1 MKRTEKLSRKA
12 RYGILAAIMAG
23 AFSIMPAAQA
33 MPTGGASGT
42 ATITTTGSTMEIAS
56 SVTNNLLTWQDFSI
70 ASGETVNF
78 GGSNTYLNVVTG
90 SSASEI
96 YGAITGSAANVY
108 LINPN
113 GILFGDEAQVNVG
126 SLHLST
132 ADITSSLT
140 NFDTAMNALNGADS
154 FSGDIVNKGTLK
166 ATQEITVDGNNITFK
181 NTADVTSP
189 QVTLQATGSGEIHIG
204 SADASTPDY
213 TMNGT
218 KYMYKLVSTAG
229 DLQNINNDPTAN
241 YMLADDID
249 ASGIQKFTP
258 IGMTAENGFTGKFD
272 GLGYTI
278 KGLQIDVRQLNGD
291 SGDASNTQVLYNGAV
306 SKVGLFSSL
315 GAEAVVENVGLLD
328 GSVSVTFGGD
338 STTANAY
345 TVNAGSLAGVNAGT
359 IRNVY
364 STNTVTVQTTERG
377 MFYSREEG
385 KDIKGYVG
393 GLVGENQGTISKAYT
408 TGAVTGSLSGEM
420 LSVRRNAIAL
430 YVGGLAGT
438 NSGGIAQAYH
448 GTGTVSAS
456 LNARMDV
463 SSYSDQSG
471 IYAGGL
477 VGSNAG
483 ALTNIYNTGAVSGSI
498 SSDMLI
504 DMMEGSLH
512 AGGIVGMQSSNGTL
526 TSSYNTGAVS
536 GSIKARDMIFMSG
549 GSLLAGGIAGQA
561 AGQIT
566 GAYNTGEV
574 TTAAAANDMV
584 NVGTNN
590 HSDIS
595 GGGNGTL
602 TNTGRLEAEQ
612 AKAATSYTGFNLT
625 ADGADKNAAWRIY
638 EGTTMPLLTA
648 FMKRKDTISS
658 REYDGTANVGTNI
671 TAATLTS
678 TQEEGINWVNEISL
692 ITPKNVT
699 ITFQNADKT
708 YDGTTEVK
716 TVNANLDG
724 VLDSDKENVALSA
737 TGNYDSKNAGDHTI
751 TYSGIALTG
760 TAAANYQLTGLA
772 EGKGT
777 GKGTITAAPLT
788 ITFADTNKQY
798 DGTTNAV
805 AGQGTLQGVLGND
818 QVSYEATAAYDSKNA
833 GSRTVNYSGITL
845 TGADAG
851 NYSIE
856 GAAEGK
862 GTITA
867 APLTITFADTNKQYD
882 GTTNAVAGQGTLNG
896 VLGEDNVSYAAD
908 VTAVYDSKNAGSRT
922 VNYSG
927 ITLTGADAGNYS
939 IEAAAEGKGTI
950 TAAPLTITFADI
962 NKQYD
967 GTTNTVA
974 GQGTLNGVLGE
985 DNVSYAADVTAVY
998 DSKNAGSRTV
1008 NYSGITLTGADAGN
1022 YSIEA
1027 AAEGKGTITAAPLT
1041 ITFADINKQYDGTTN
1056 TVAGQGTLNGVLGE
1070 DNVSYAADVTA
1081 VYDSKNA
1088 GSRTVNYSGITL
1100 TGADAGNYSIEAAAE
1115 GKGTITAAPLTI
1127 TFADINKQYDGTTN
1141 TVAGQGTLNGVLG
1154 EDNVSYAADVTA
1166 VYDSKNAGSRT
1177 VNYSGIT
1184 LTGADAGNYSI
1195 EAAAEGKGTI
1205 TAAPLTITFA
1215 DINKQYDGTT
1225 NTVAGQGTLNGVLG
1239 EDNVSYAA
1247 DVTAVYDSKNA
1258 GSRTVNYSGITL
1270 TGADAGNYSIEAA
1283 AEGKGT
1289 ITAAPLTLTV
1299 NDTSK
1304 EYDGTTAA
1312 PGAEYQVTAGRLFG
1326 DDTLQG
1332 GSFAYADAA
1341 AGTGKTV
1348 TLTGVTVNDG
1358 NDGKNYTINVV
1369 NSTNSTITPKAE
1381 PAPEP
1386 TPAPTPAERIQEGLD
1401 KAGVSGRE
1409 LDEAVNSSRPNVQ
1422 SHAASVQ
1429 EDRLQENREMDR
1441 AREAGTETNGRISAD
1456 LGSNGMLSIEN
1467 QGINAPESM
1476 TGEAVA
1482 EQQQESKTNA
1492 QDKDNKEGE

>member
-1 MKRTEKLSRKA
+1 MKRTEKLSRRA
-12 RYGILAAIMAG
+12 RLGIFAAIMAG

-33 MPTGGASGT
+33 MPTGGDSET
-42 ATITTTGSTMEIAS
+42 ATIITAGNTMDIAS

-70 ASGETVNF
+70 AKGETVNF

-90 SSASEI
+90 SNVSAI
-96 YGAITGSAANVY
+96 YGAITGNAANVY

-113 GILFGDEAQVNVG
+113 GILFGDGASVDVG

-132 ADITSSLT
+132 ADITGSLT
-140 NFDTAMNALNGADS
+140 NFDTAMDALNGADS

-166 ATQEITVDGNNITFK
+166 AAQEITVDGNNITFK
-181 NTADVTSP
+181 NTADVSAASVELT
-189 QVTLQATGSGEIHIG
+189 AKNNGEIHIG
-204 SADASTPDY
+204 SADASTPAY
-213 TMNGT
+213 TMTGT

-241 YMLADDID
+241 YMLAKDID

-574 TTAAAANDMV
+574 KTAAVANDV
-584 NVGTNN
+584 NVGPNN
-590 HSDIS
+590 HDDIS
-595 GGGNGTL
+595 GGGNSTL
-602 TNTGRLEAEQ
+602 TNTGKLEAKQ
-612 AKAATSYTGFNLT
+612 ATAATSYTGFNLT

-658 REYDGTANVGTNI
+658 REYDGKANVGTNI

-678 TQEEGINWVNEISL
+678 TQEKGINWVNEVNI

-724 VLDSDKENVALSA
+724 VLDSEKENVALSA
-737 TGNYDSKNAGDHTI
+737 TGTYDSKNAGERTV
-751 TYSGIALTG
+751 TYSSIALNG
-760 TAAANYQLTGLA
+760 TAAANYKITGLS
-772 EGKGT
+772 EGKGEGS
-777 GKGTITAAPLT
+777 GKITAAPLT
-788 ITFADTNKQY
+788 INFADTDKQY

-833 GSRTVNYSGITL
+833 GNRTVNYSGITL
-845 TGADAG
+845 TGTDAG

-856 GAAEGK
+856 ATAEGSGK
-862 GTITA
+862 ITA
-867 APLTITFADTNKQYD
+867 APLTINFADTDKQYD
-882 GTTNAVAGQGTLNG
+882 GTTNAVAGQGTLQG
-896 VLGEDNVSYAAD
+896 VLGNDQVSYEATAA
-908 VTAVYDSKNAGSRT
+908 YDSKNAGNRT

-927 ITLTGADAGNYS
+927 ITLTGTDAGNYS
-939 IEAAAEGKGTI
+939 IEATAEG
-950 TAAPLTITFADI
+950 
-962 NKQYD
+962 
-967 GTTNTVA
+967 
-974 GQGTLNGVLGE
+974 
-985 DNVSYAADVTAVY
+985 
-998 DSKNAGSRTV
+998 
-1008 NYSGITLTGADAGN
+1008 
-1022 YSIEA
+1022 
-1027 AAEGKGTITAAPLT
+1027 
-1041 ITFADINKQYDGTTN
+1041 
-1056 TVAGQGTLNGVLGE
+1056 
-1070 DNVSYAADVTA
+1070 
-1081 VYDSKNA
+1081 
-1088 GSRTVNYSGITL
+1088 
-1100 TGADAGNYSIEAAAE
+1100 
-1115 GKGTITAAPLTI
+1115 
-1127 TFADINKQYDGTTN
+1127 
-1141 TVAGQGTLNGVLG
+1141 
-1154 EDNVSYAADVTA
+1154 
-1166 VYDSKNAGSRT
+1166 
-1177 VNYSGIT
+1177 
-1184 LTGADAGNYSI
+1184 
-1195 EAAAEGKGTI
+1195 
-1205 TAAPLTITFA
+1205 
-1215 DINKQYDGTT
+1215 
-1225 NTVAGQGTLNGVLG
+1225 
-1239 EDNVSYAA
+1239 
-1247 DVTAVYDSKNA
+1247 
-1258 GSRTVNYSGITL
+1258 
-1270 TGADAGNYSIEAA
+1270 
-1283 AEGKGT
+1283 
-1289 ITAAPLTLTV
+1289 
-1299 NDTSK
+1299 
-1304 EYDGTTAA
+1304 
-1312 PGAEYQVTAGRLFG
+1312 
-1326 DDTLQG
+1326 
-1332 GSFAYADAA
+1332 
-1341 AGTGKTV
+1341 
-1348 TLTGVTVNDG
+1348 
-1358 NDGKNYTINVV
+1358 
-1369 NSTNSTITPKAE
+1369 
-1381 PAPEP
+1381 
-1386 TPAPTPAERIQEGLD
+1386 
-1401 KAGVSGRE
+1401 
-1409 LDEAVNSSRPNVQ
+1409 
-1422 SHAASVQ
+1422 
-1429 EDRLQENREMDR
+1429 
-1441 AREAGTETNGRISAD
+1441 
-1456 LGSNGMLSIEN
+1456 
-1467 QGINAPESM
+1467 
-1476 TGEAVA
+1476 
-1482 EQQQESKTNA
+1482 
-1492 QDKDNKEGE
+1492 